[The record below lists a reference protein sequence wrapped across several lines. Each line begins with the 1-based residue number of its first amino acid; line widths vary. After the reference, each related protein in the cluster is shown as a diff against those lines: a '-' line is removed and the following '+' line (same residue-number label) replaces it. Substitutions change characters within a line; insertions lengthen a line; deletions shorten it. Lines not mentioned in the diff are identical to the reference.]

1 MREILYLPFDF
12 HIRKGL
18 FKKISDKSII
28 EGIKNQDDRILNLL
42 YDNYFQMVK
51 KHILNNSGTS
61 DDVSDIFQDSI
72 IILYNQ
78 ICDNT
83 LTLTS
88 DLKGY
93 FFGVAR
99 NRWKE
104 HLRSRKET
112 LVIDENIA
120 DESVQEESTDPF
132 FERIVT
138 RAFKK
143 LKPEY
148 QEVLTLFSNGHS
160 YEVMAK
166 KLKLGS
172 ETNARRKKYLS
183 KEALMELVRED
194 PEYQEYL
201 RFLK

>member
-1 MREILYLPFDF
+1 M
-12 HIRKGL
+12 

-28 EGIKNQDDRILNLL
+28 EGIRNQDDAMLNWL
-42 YDNYFQMVK
+42 YDNYFPVVR
-51 KHILNNSGTS
+51 KHILNNSGTT
-61 DDVSDIFQDSI
+61 DDVSDIFQDSV

-93 FFGVAR
+93 FFGIAR

-104 HLRSRKET
+104 HLRVRKVT
-112 LVIDENIA
+112 VALDENIP
-120 DESVQEESTDPF
+120 DESPDEELTDPF

-143 LKPEY
+143 LNREH
-148 QEVLTLFSNGHS
+148 QQILTLFSNGHS
-160 YEVMAK
+160 YVEMAK
-166 KLKLGS
+166 KLKLGN
-172 ETNARRKKYLS
+172 ETNARRRKYMS